1 MTIVN
6 KDEMVK
12 GGPPNDVEA
21 FQITLCID
29 CHIQNGS
36 CVKEDKEEKCPVDE
50 VVKSYKVAS

>member
-1 MTIVN
+1 VN